1 MWYLV
6 GSAIVVLKWTRI
18 AEAVKQLA
26 TDDLG
31 SISEALKS
39 RSMKLTIYI
48 NLMPKFK
55 IVRPASLFH
64 DREATR
70 PRTETYRLFQPCE
83 RQVYT

>member
-26 TDDLG
+26 ADDLG

-39 RSMKLTIYI
+39 RSAKLTTYI

-55 IVRPASLFH
+55 IVRPASLCH
-64 DREATR
+64 DREANL
-70 PRTETYRLFQPCE
+70 PRTETYRPFQPCE